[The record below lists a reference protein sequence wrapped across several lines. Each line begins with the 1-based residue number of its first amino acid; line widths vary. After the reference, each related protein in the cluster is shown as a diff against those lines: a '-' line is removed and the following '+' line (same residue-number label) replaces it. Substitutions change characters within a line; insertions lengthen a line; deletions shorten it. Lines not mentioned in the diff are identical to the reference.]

1 MKLAIIGSGIS
12 GLTAAYLLSNG
23 NTVDIY
29 EAHNYIGGHVN
40 TLPICLNEENYEI
53 DTGFIV
59 FNDRTY
65 PNFNKLLNKINALSL
80 PTSMSFSIKC
90 EITGME
96 YNGTSINGLFAQ
108 RLNFLRPSFILMVK
122 DIFRFNRDAKIFL
135 KYSIEKITFGEFLKR
150 GMYSKSLINNY
161 ALPMAS
167 AIWSSNTK
175 IIENADFRF
184 FAQFFENHGMLNLND
199 RPQWRVIKGGSR
211 QYILRLIKSFNNKIR
226 INSSVDKIIRKDQG
240 VEVIVNKQNKELYD
254 RVIIA
259 THSDQALK
267 MIENPSKAEKQ
278 ILGAINYQTNVAHLH
293 SDCSVL
299 PKKRNAWA
307 SWNYFKPNKQKDET
321 TVTYY
326 MNMLQNL
333 DMPKDICVSLN
344 MEEYID
350 PNKVIKKIIY
360 EHPVFTS
367 DAILAQKRHKEIDGK
382 DKIHFCGAYWGS
394 GFHEDGLNSAL
405 SVCEYFGKSL

>member
-12 GLTAAYLLSNG
+12 GLTAAYLLSNE
-23 NTVDIY
+23 NTVDVY

-40 TLPICLNEENYEI
+40 TLPICLNEKNYEI

-65 PNFNKLLNKINALSL
+65 PNFNKLLNKINALSQ

-135 KYSIEKITFGEFLKR
+135 KYSIEEITFGEFLKR
-150 GMYSKSLINNY
+150 GRYSKALINNY

-226 INSSVDKIIRKDQG
+226 INSPVDKIIRKDQG

-333 DMPKDICVSLN
+333 AMPKDICVSLN

-350 PNKVIKKIIY
+350 PKKVIKKIIY
-360 EHPVFTS
+360 EHPVFTT
-367 DAILAQKRHKEIDGK
+367 DAILAQKRHKEIDGI

-394 GFHEDGLNSAL
+394 GFHEDGINSAL
-405 SVCEYFGKSL
+405 SICEYFGKSL

>member
-23 NTVDIY
+23 NTVDVY
-29 EAHNYIGGHVN
+29 EANNYIGGHVN
-40 TLPICLNEENYEI
+40 TLPICLNEEDYEI

-108 RLNFLRPSFILMVK
+108 RLNFIRPSFILMVK

-135 KYSIEKITFGEFLKR
+135 KYSIEEITFGEFLKR

-184 FAQFFENHGMLNLND
+184 FAQFFENHGMLNLFD

-226 INSSVDKIIRKDQG
+226 INSPVDKIIRKDQG

-333 DMPKDICVSLN
+333 AMPKDICVSLN

-350 PNKVIKKIIY
+350 PKKVIKKIIY
-360 EHPVFTS
+360 EHPVFTT
-367 DAILAQKRHKEIDGK
+367 DAILAQKRHKEIDGI